1 MKKIYMNPTMT
12 IVKIQTTHMLAAS
25 ADMYGLDAT
34 GAAMGREIDME
45 EELDELEDVEEEYDD
60 YGDL

>member
-12 IVKIQTTHMLAAS
+12 IVNIQTTHMLAAS

-34 GAAMGREIDME
+34 DPAMGREIDME
-45 EELDELEDVEEEYDD
+45 EELDELEDIEEEYDD

>member
-12 IVKIQTTHMLAAS
+12 IVKIQTTYMLAAS

-34 GAAMGREIDME
+34 DPAMGREIDME
-45 EELDELEDVEEEYDD
+45 EELDEIEDEEEYDD
-60 YGDL
+60 YSDL

>member
-1 MKKIYMNPTMT
+1 
-12 IVKIQTTHMLAAS
+12 MLAAS

-60 YGDL
+60 YADL

>member
-34 GAAMGREIDME
+34 DPAMGREIDME
-45 EELDELEDVEEEYDD
+45 EELDELEDVE
-60 YGDL
+60 